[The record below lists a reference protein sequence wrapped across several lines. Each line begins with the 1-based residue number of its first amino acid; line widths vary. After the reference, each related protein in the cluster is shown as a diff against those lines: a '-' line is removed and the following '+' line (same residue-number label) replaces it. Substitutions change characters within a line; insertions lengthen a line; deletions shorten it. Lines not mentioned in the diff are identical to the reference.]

1 MSGSVSS
8 MYLAFRLKSITL
20 AWNRVSVNRF
30 LTTFTSRWASQFDTD
45 YFLCN
50 FASLFDRV
58 DSFLTDR
65 RLGLFTAYAVV
76 SQSPSIIRYFR
87 FFQTFSTWCTS
98 ELIASF
104 AVVRNGGVVG
114 CADSGPCA
122 HVSRNYSTTIIT
134 LARTHSNDCHSCVH
148 KSDVIVFFLFL
159 TQLQAIHSLIHFY
172 LTEMIVANWFFLFL
186 FTLSFFILLY
196 Q

>member
-20 AWNRVSVNRF
+20 AWNRVSVIRF

-50 FASLFDRV
+50 CASLFDGV
-58 DSFLTDR
+58 DSFLTDC

-76 SQSPSIIRYFR
+76 RQASSMIRYFR

-98 ELIASF
+98 EMIDPF
-104 AVVRNGGVVG
+104 AVVRDGGVVG
-114 CADSGPCA
+114 CADSGLCA
-122 HVSRNYSTTIIT
+122 HVSRNYSTTIIA
-134 LARTHSNDCHSCVH
+134 LARMHSNDCHPCVH
-148 KSDVIVFFLFL
+148 ESDVIVFPLFL

-172 LTEMIVANWFFLFL
+172 LTGNRND
-186 FTLSFFILLY
+186 SG
-196 Q
+196 